1 MNLRF
6 FISYPSSVP
15 PISYHIPVSWSISYT
30 IKNAGVSFHTSPSWA
45 TGLKWFI
52 FLIFLSQI
60 LNLRFFI
67 SYPSSVPPISYHIP
81 VIGSISYTIKNAG
94 VSFHTSPSWATGL
107 KWFIFLIFLSQILN
121 LRFFISYPS
130 SVPPISYHIPVTWSI
145 SYTIKNAGVSFLTS
159 PSWATGLKWFIFLI
173 FLSQILNLRFF
184 ISYPSSVPPIS
195 YHIPVIGSISYTI
208 KNAGVSFHTSPSWAT
223 GLKWFIFLIFL
234 SQILNLRFFI
244 SYPSSVPPISY
255 HIPVTWSI
263 SYTIKKCRSII
274 PHIPILGNR
283 FKVIYFLNIFKS
295 NFES

>member
-15 PISYHIPVSWSISYT
+15 
-30 IKNAGVSFHTSPSWA
+30 
-45 TGLKWFI
+45 L
-52 FLIFLSQI
+52 
-60 LNLRFFI
+60 
-67 SYPSSVPPISYHIP
+67 
-81 VIGSISYTIKNAG
+81 
-94 VSFHTSPSWATGL
+94 
-107 KWFIFLIFLSQILN
+107 
-121 LRFFISYPS
+121 
-130 SVPPISYHIPVTWSI
+130 ISYHIPVTW
-145 SYTIKNAGVSFLTS
+145 
-159 PSWATGLKWFIFLI
+159 
-173 FLSQILNLRFF
+173 
-184 ISYPSSVPPIS
+184 
-195 YHIPVIGSISYTI
+195 SISYTI

-283 FKVIYFLNIFKS
+283 FNWFICLIFLSQILNLRFFISYPSSLPPISYQIPVTWSISYTIKNAGVSFHTAPSWATGLKWFIFLIFLSQILNLRFFISYPSSVPPISYHISSNLKLKLHNKKCRSIIPHIPILGNRFKVIYFLNIFKS